1 MRSFWTDLKRGL
13 RHWVKPTLDTTRVER
28 VYHHFDEPCHY
39 REYLERCQAATP
51 EEVPWEIART
61 VRERGF
67 EHLRVMSVEQAAQ
80 LREMVVTRA
89 HVAPLRKSAGMVN
102 RLHLDDSG
110 LEERLLNAVLPPSV
124 AEKIRAFFGSEFFVY
139 WFTVTRALPVREQT
153 RNSFL
158 WHCDRGPQAHLKL
171 LIYLNGTREHGGN
184 TEFTDLETTRRMA
197 ATGYIFGS
205 MDDRLEDLGA
215 LARRAG
221 IEFRPVAREIAA
233 GEGILF
239 QPARVLHRGLL
250 PETTPRDVVTLCLLP
265 SPVPWRE
272 AWAQGTGSD
281 PETDDKWHD
290 DALDL
295 WRGLPPS
302 AGEDA
307 SAVAA
312 PHL

>member
-28 VYHHFDEPCHY
+28 VYHHFDEACHY

-80 LREMVVTRA
+80 LREMVVTRT

-102 RLHLDDSG
+102 RLHLDDPG

-158 WHCDRGPQAHLKL
+158 WHCDRGPLVEGFDGQVVH
-171 LIYLNGTREHGGN
+171 
-184 TEFTDLETTRRMA
+184 
-197 ATGYIFGS
+197 IF
-205 MDDRLEDLGA
+205 A
-215 LARRAG
+215 LQ
-221 IEFRPVAREIAA
+221 
-233 GEGILF
+233 GILRIRRHGDS
-239 QPARVLHRGLL
+239 PIGLRA
-250 PETTPRDVVTLCLLP
+250 PDAP
-265 SPVPWRE
+265 SLYF
-272 AWAQGTGSD
+272 G
-281 PETDDKWHD
+281 
-290 DALDL
+290 
-295 WRGLPPS
+295 
-302 AGEDA
+302 
-307 SAVAA
+307 
-312 PHL
+312 